1 MRKKRQIFDTPMYV
15 IVNKNGEVFAGLLSG
30 YPQWSSNWNNA
41 KPLPR
46 ENTTFICDSNPNH
59 YELINENEF

>member
-1 MRKKRQIFDTPMYV
+1 MYV
-15 IVNKNGEVFAGLLSG
+15 IVNKNGEVYAGLLRG
-30 YPQWSSNWNNA
+30 YPQWSSNWNDA